1 MNTHAYLRLILYT
14 NPPVYNIVFGILLTE
29 AKKVQDKPSDE
40 DLDYIKETLKKS
52 LRGKT
57 MYFIVTK

>member
-1 MNTHAYLRLILYT
+1 MEN
-14 NPPVYNIVFGILLTE
+14 VYNIVFGILLTE